1 MLFFILCVDLYL
13 KLLESGKHESAF
25 QELGKTIRAMTK
37 ALKPSFDDCDFDD
50 DPDPGEEQDEMEK
63 FYADDT

>member
-1 MLFFILCVDLYL
+1 M